1 MTILVFVVVKHLRS
15 ELAQAF
21 PSAAFKVFLYSFPNF
36 AEGLVGFL
44 ALAMVLLLAA
54 QRRRLARRFLSLPW
68 ICACAFFGSAL
79 YVISQ
84 ELGLHDLGGHQSYDA
99 YDILFSIA
107 GLIAGLIA
115 FLGLW
120 PARSA
125 PQDM

>member
-1 MTILVFVVVKHLRS
+1 MTILVFVVVKLLRS
-15 ELAQAF
+15 ELAQAIPNATF
-21 PSAAFKVFLYSFPNF
+21 EVFLYSFPNF

-54 QRRRLARRFLSLPW
+54 QRGRLAKRFLTLPW

-84 ELGLHDLGGHQSYDA
+84 ELGLHDLGGHQVYDP

-115 FLGLW
+115 FLSLR

-125 PQDM
+125 P